1 MLVLQN
7 NKKLWG
13 MKKRRVSLAL
23 QVAQSSGQILREL
36 PAARTA
42 RRSIQTKVVQIQESG
57 SATLR
62 KRLKE
67 IQIMTH
73 HGMKHS
79 ASLPHKN
86 QSISVTAWST
96 FTKIWSV
103 QHLPTIFLVKT
114 AMEVAILQLC
124 RNKSAFPESQS
135 AWGTG
140 PWWGSREEQ
149 ISQQIQPLIH
159 VNTIELK
166 STEDILQGSS
176 LFIDKEAEV

>member
-86 QSISVTAWST
+86 QSISVTA
-96 FTKIWSV
+96 
-103 QHLPTIFLVKT
+103 
-114 AMEVAILQLC
+114 
-124 RNKSAFPESQS
+124 
-135 AWGTG
+135 
-140 PWWGSREEQ
+140 
-149 ISQQIQPLIH
+149 
-159 VNTIELK
+159 
-166 STEDILQGSS
+166 
-176 LFIDKEAEV
+176 